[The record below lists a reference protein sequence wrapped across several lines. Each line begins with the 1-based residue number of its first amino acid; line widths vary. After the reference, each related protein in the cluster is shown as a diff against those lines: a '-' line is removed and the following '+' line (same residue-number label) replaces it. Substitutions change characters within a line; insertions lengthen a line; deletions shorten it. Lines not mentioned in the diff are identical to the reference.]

1 MAQRG
6 SLNAADRLRFDFSHS
21 KALTKGELL
30 EVERSVNFYIRQNT
44 EVTTRVMSPD
54 DARELGAT
62 ALFGEKYGE
71 EVRVVSMGYNQKSG
85 KGIDGNGYSLELC
98 GGTHVK
104 RTGDIG
110 AFVILSDG
118 ASSSGVRRIEALTGE
133 AAMDHL
139 AKQQNY
145 LSDIAI
151 ELKSGSSD
159 ILSRVKSLM
168 AERKSLVSEVAQ
180 LRKDMALG
188 GSSSGQDELK
198 SEDLSGVN
206 FLAKQLNGIPGKELP
221 GLIDGY
227 KQKLSSGVILLISE
241 NDGKVAV
248 ASGVTKDLL
257 SNISAVDIVKTAANK
272 LGGKGGGGR
281 PDLAQAGGSSMDG
294 VTTAIDAVRSL
305 IVSK

>member
-1 MAQRG
+1 M
-6 SLNAADRLRFDFSHS
+6 
-21 KALTKGELL
+21 
-30 EVERSVNFYIRQNT
+30 
-44 EVTTRVMSPD
+44 
-54 DARELGAT
+54 
-62 ALFGEKYGE
+62 
-71 EVRVVSMGYNQKSG
+71 
-85 KGIDGNGYSLELC
+85 
-98 GGTHVK
+98 
-104 RTGDIG
+104 
-110 AFVILSDG
+110 
-118 ASSSGVRRIEALTGE
+118 
-133 AAMDHL
+133 
-139 AKQQNY
+139 
-145 LSDIAI
+145 
-151 ELKSGSSD
+151 
-159 ILSRVKSLM
+159 
-168 AERKSLVSEVAQ
+168 
-180 LRKDMALG
+180 
-188 GSSSGQDELK
+188 K

-206 FLAKQLNGIPGKELP
+206 FLAKQLSGIPGKELP